1 MHKAMMSSREVRC
14 SARWRLTTRSRP
26 FIASGGLVS
35 YGDNP
40 LDSYRLTGAYG
51 PHPQG
56 RKAVRPYRAAGNEA
70 RAIHQSDSR
79 EDARH
84 RRSAS
89 PLRPCRR
96 GDRIAIRL
104 LRRMSPVL
112 GPISDICPLILL

>member
-56 RKAVRPYRAAGNEA
+56 RLELFIKATAARTG
-70 RAIHQSDSR
+70 
-79 EDARH
+79 
-84 RRSAS
+84 
-89 PLRPCRR
+89 
-96 GDRIAIRL
+96 AIRL
-104 LRRMSPVL
+104 RRCMSPVL
-112 GPISDICPLILL
+112 A